1 MYMKKKLFVTVL
13 IFCVFILSSCDYPE
27 KSFQALQREN
37 IPKEVTRNFELER
50 GVYAPFVWT
59 SDSDAIVI
67 SGNEA
72 IVNQKDEDVMV
83 TLTATVNKKSETF
96 EIKVLKIGSPL
107 SSREKSEDIAVYLN
121 ETYTEID
128 GGLLEL
134 PNEMNGIYIKYQ
146 LNLAQSSYGY
156 KIDNQKT
163 YLSSSFRASGE
174 FISIPMSF
182 YDDIE
187 MVTGSEVYG
196 AYLGLIAQPLAED
209 DPFLLAVQVINVNNY
224 QFTSNLRYTIGIS
237 KLKVGDII
245 EFGTSESFDVN
256 LQLNI
261 SKYFTKIDTNK
272 YEIIKDF
279 RDRTYELGRLTVT
292 IDGVSK
298 TIFVHM
304 YM

>member
-1 MYMKKKLFVTVL
+1 MRKILFVTFL
-13 IFCVFILSSCDYPE
+13 LFFVFILSSCDYPE
-27 KSFQALQREN
+27 KSFQALRREN
-37 IPKEVTRNFELER
+37 IPKEVTRNFQLEK

-59 SDSDAIVI
+59 SDSDAILI

-163 YLSSSFRASGE
+163 YISSSFRASGE
-174 FISIPMSF
+174 VISIPMSF

-196 AYLGLIAQPLAED
+196 AYLGLIAQPLAGD
-209 DPFLLAVQVINVNNY
+209 DPFLLAVQEININDY
-224 QFTSNLRYTIGIS
+224 QFTSNLRYQFGIS
-237 KLKVGDII
+237 NLKVGDII

-256 LQLNI
+256 LQLNRDE
-261 SKYFTKIDTNK
+261 YFLKIDTNK
-272 YEIIKDF
+272 YEIIKKF
-279 RDRTYELGRLTVT
+279 REKTSELGRLTIT
-292 IDGVSK
+292 IDGISK
-298 TIFVHM
+298 TIFVQM

>member
-1 MYMKKKLFVTVL
+1 MNMKKILFVTVL
-13 IFCVFILSSCDYPE
+13 LVCVFILSSCDYPE

-37 IPKEVTRNFELER
+37 IPKEVTRNFQLER

-83 TLTATVNKKSETF
+83 ILTATVNKKSETF

-107 SSREKSEDIAVYLN
+107 SSREKSEDVAVYLN

-163 YLSSSFRASGE
+163 YISSSFRASRE
-174 FISIPMSF
+174 VISIPMSF
-182 YDDIE
+182 YDDIK
-187 MVTGSEVYG
+187 MQTGSEVYG
-196 AYLGLIAQPLAED
+196 AYLSLIAKPLAVD
-209 DPFLLAVQVINVNNY
+209 DPFFKALEEININNY
-224 QFTSNLRYTIGIS
+224 QFTSNLRYQFGIS
-237 KLKVGDII
+237 NLKVGDII
-245 EFGTSESFDVN
+245 KFGTSESFDAN
-256 LQLNI
+256 LQLNNDE
-261 SKYFTKIDTNK
+261 YFLKIDTNK
-272 YEIIKDF
+272 YEIIKHF
-279 RDRTYELGRLTVT
+279 RDRISELGRLTIT
-292 IDGVSK
+292 IDGLSK
-298 TIFVHM
+298 TIFIHM

>member
-1 MYMKKKLFVTVL
+1 MNMKKILFVTVL
-13 IFCVFILSSCDYPE
+13 LFCVFILSSCDYPE

-37 IPKEVTRNFELER
+37 IPKEVTRSFQLEK

-59 SDSDAIVI
+59 SDNDAIVI

-83 TLTATVNKKSETF
+83 ILTATVNKKSETF

-121 ETYTEID
+121 ETYSEID
-128 GGLLEL
+128 GGFLEL

-156 KIDNQKT
+156 KIENQKT

-174 FISIPMSF
+174 VISIPMSF

-187 MVTGSEVYG
+187 MMTGSEVYN

-209 DPFLLAVQVINVNNY
+209 DPFLLAVQEINVNNY
-224 QFTSNLRYTIGIS
+224 KFTSNLRYTIGIS
-237 KLKVGDII
+237 NLKVGDII
-245 EFGTSESFDVN
+245 EFGMSESFDVN
-256 LQLNI
+256 LQLNRDE
-261 SKYFTKIDTNK
+261 YFLKIDTNK

-279 RDRTYELGRLTVT
+279 RDKTYEQGRLTIT

-298 TIFVHM
+298 TIFIQM